1 MIRTR
6 PRSVRYLGQNAMT
19 KHQAIRSTLAAG
31 ATLILFAAAALHTAA
46 QESARTYPSVPGAVH
61 KQPSWLGKE
70 VPFDL
75 AAFFAAPPPSQNAA
89 PLYLDAFFEFGNEMR
104 ICFPPGRSTDART
117 RKIQERS
124 QRLRPLIEAFGTDPA
139 SVDRTA
145 LKTVVASY
153 EAGFRKLDEAQKH
166 PRCVFET
173 GLGIASLL
181 PHIQT
186 SREVVRV
193 VSLRILDS
201 LDRGDLNAPI
211 ADAARVLRM
220 TRDLQPRGVAIT
232 ELVYA
237 AELTVLTKDLVGVVS
252 HPKLKGSQCDRLI
265 KLLVDHE
272 AHALDG
278 YSEAL
283 KAEYLTERATLY
295 DAAGRPGDP
304 DRAAADKAKAAVFD
318 AFAQFNVPLSPDAK
332 QAFEA
337 MKAELPKATPE
348 QFAEAVAD
356 INTHYRN
363 LLAAAK
369 LSDREKQTNAKS
381 ASHTTSDSKAS
392 APVEFIRFIRSAGG
406 AGIGPGLIQQL
417 AKSTASLHGL
427 ESLAAVRRWQ
437 IAHKSLPRNLAAAC
451 REAGLKTVPIDPFS
465 GQPIKF
471 VIDGGQP
478 VVYSVGKDGK
488 DDGGKVD
495 SKNDSQPG
503 DLIYRLSP
511 AA

>member
-1 MIRTR
+1 M
-6 PRSVRYLGQNAMT
+6 
-19 KHQAIRSTLAAG
+19 
-31 ATLILFAAAALHTAA
+31 
-46 QESARTYPSVPGAVH
+46 
-61 KQPSWLGKE
+61 
-70 VPFDL
+70 
-75 AAFFAAPPPSQNAA
+75 
-89 PLYLDAFFEFGNEMR
+89 
-104 ICFPPGRSTDART
+104 
-117 RKIQERS
+117 
-124 QRLRPLIEAFGTDPA
+124 
-139 SVDRTA
+139 
-145 LKTVVASY
+145 
-153 EAGFRKLDEAQKH
+153 
-166 PRCVFET
+166 
-173 GLGIASLL
+173 
-181 PHIQT
+181 
-186 SREVVRV
+186 
-193 VSLRILDS
+193 
-201 LDRGDLNAPI
+201 
-211 ADAARVLRM
+211 
-220 TRDLQPRGVAIT
+220 
-232 ELVYA
+232 
-237 AELTVLTKDLVGVVS
+237 LTKDLVGVVS

-278 YSEAL
+278 YSEAS
-283 KAEYLTERATLY
+283 KAEYLTERRTLY

-363 LLAAAK
+363 LVAAAK

-392 APVEFIRFIRSAGG
+392 APIEFIRFIRRLEAERALGRV
-406 AGIGPGLIQQL
+406 LIQQL

-427 ESLAAVRRWQ
+427 EALAAIRRWQ

-451 REAGLKTVPIDPFS
+451 REAGLKAVPIDPFS
-465 GQPIKF
+465 GQPMKF
-471 VIDGGQP
+471 VVQGGHP

-488 DDGGKVD
+488 DDGGTVD